1 MPRADGHVLV
11 IPKVA
16 ARNLLDIGVS
26 ELAQLMPTVQRV
38 TRAVKAGMAA
48 EGVIVQQF
56 NESASGQMV
65 FHLHFHILPCW
76 SGVALRP
83 PGGPI
88 VAAPALEVHAAR
100 IRAALAAG

>member
-16 ARNLLDIGVS
+16 ARNLLDIGAR
-26 ELAQLMPTVQRV
+26 ELARFMPSVQRV

-56 NESASGQMV
+56 NESAGGQVV
-65 FHLHFHILPCW
+65 FHLHFHILPRW